1 MSIQSVNPA
10 TGEIIKTYQRHND
23 ADIEAALE
31 KGHAAFQVHRKT
43 DMQDRQKKMRDVA
56 DYLENS
62 KEQYARLMTQEMGK
76 LYTAS
81 IAEVEKCASLCQ
93 YYADHAPDFLAD
105 QHVETDAEASFV
117 RYLPIG
123 IVLAVMPWN
132 FPFWQVFR
140 FAVPALMAGNVG
152 VLKHASNVPGC
163 ALAIEDIFTKN
174 GFENGVFQT
183 LLIGS
188 DKVERII
195 ADHRVRAVTLTG
207 SEKAGSAVAA
217 QAGKYLKK
225 SVLELGG
232 SDPFII
238 MPSADINQSIELAV
252 KGRVQNN
259 GQTCIAAKRYIIHAD
274 IYDEY
279 RSKLIERFEA
289 LKVGDPMDK
298 ETDVGPLST
307 PQIRDELQEQVDET
321 LGAGATKLCGAEVI
335 EGAGNF
341 YAPGLLENIHE
352 DSTAYKD
359 ELFGPVG
366 LLFKVGDLDE
376 AITLANDTRFGLGSV
391 ICTNDEN
398 EIIRV
403 INELEA
409 GVTFVNDTVSSNPAL
424 PFGGVKQSG
433 YGRELAD
440 AGIREFTNIKT
451 IVVR

>member
-31 KGHAAFQVHRKT
+31 KGHAAFRVHRKT
-43 DMQDRQKKMRDVA
+43 DMQDRQKNMRGVA
-56 DYLENS
+56 DYLENN

-81 IAEVEKCASLCQ
+81 IAEVEKCASLCR

-105 QHVETDAEASFV
+105 QHVETDAKASFV

-140 FAVPALMAGNVG
+140 FVVPALMAGNVG

-163 ALAIEDIFTKN
+163 ALAIEDIFKLN
-174 GFENGVFQT
+174 GFENGAFQT

-217 QAGKYLKK
+217 QAGKHLKK

-238 MPSADINQSIELAV
+238 MPSADIDRSIELAV
-252 KGRVQNN
+252 RGRVQNN

-279 RSKLIERFEA
+279 RSKLIKRFEA

-307 PQIRDELQEQVDET
+307 PKICDELQKQVDEA
-321 LGAGATKLCGAEVI
+321 LSAGATKLCGAEVI

-341 YAPGLLENIHE
+341 YAPGLLENIQK

-366 LLFKVGDLDE
+366 LLFKVGNLDE

-391 ICTNDEN
+391 ICSHDES
-398 EIIRV
+398 EIERAIS
-403 INELEA
+403 ELDA
-409 GVTFVNDTVSSNPAL
+409 GVTFVNETVSSNPAL

-440 AGIREFTNIKT
+440 VGIREFTNIKT